1 MNRQRLF
8 LFALSLSFLGT
19 IPSPSAGA
27 ACPPPLVSEVPVD
40 RAAGLD
46 AGDRLGHAVALGGG
60 VGAPPFAAVAAP
72 LSDGRGNGAGE
83 VRLYRVS
90 RDAGAAPLPLR
101 DPVSVVGSDTTA
113 FDAFGF
119 ALSLA
124 RNAPVLA
131 VGAPFHDEPNG
142 GGNSGAVYL
151 FEGTTFRQSAR
162 LIPPSPE
169 LDDQFGSSV
178 ALSADGSFLAVG
190 APGRRGRGAV
200 FLYRGGP
207 DGWTLERE
215 LSDPEGLPG
224 DQFGLSVAVD
234 PRGGTILAGAPQ
246 ILGPTASGPGKA
258 LLFGGD
264 GSRLRNLSVGGQ
276 VADAFGY
283 SVAIAS
289 SGLLLVGAPGG
300 DAPGDGDRAGAV
312 YVFGSNDRTSKLAAC
327 AASKG
332 AEMGFS
338 LAAEGDTAIVGVRR
352 GGEEKAG
359 GALLFRCSASSCAAI
374 GPLASSDPG
383 PGAELGRSVALA
395 GDLALVG
402 APLADR
408 GGEGDVGA
416 AVALDLGG
424 VVARAPKVL
433 SGPRA
438 IPGTEFR
445 VIFEL
450 ESHGAST
457 DGLTLPVKIAL
468 PEYLH
473 VQCQIAP
480 AGPGSTCVSR
490 GGSRGT
496 SSFDVVLH
504 KPALVTFEVSGFIP
518 AEKRGSLGV
527 TFEAQTP
534 AGFEVPRPG
543 ASLRREV
550 AFPLVPDLPLELSID
565 APSTAI
571 PGKEPR
577 LQFTVTVTNRGRS
590 ALNGAKVDVE
600 ISGMIRSVS
609 GDTAGTNCSFDASKG
624 KHRCSLATALRLS
637 PGKSKEFL
645 TSGEIPESALRTIVL
660 VADVKPAGG
669 EGSPLRKRRNVGLE
683 PKIHL
688 VTTMPVPTPDSNL
701 VPGGGA
707 IRYDFRVDH
716 GMNSYSLLR
725 GAQVVAMVDSK
736 QLDHCVLALRQGDRL
751 DAQASGDKPRYS
763 IGRFSPGAPPLN
775 FSLIC
780 NVKSGAANER
790 ANISGPI
797 ITIEDLVPNPSLGEI
812 DARGAT
818 ADDVR
823 MRPIAQLEI
832 DFERSPPS
840 AVPGKGLELCFSVE
854 NQGPSDLPHTSVT
867 VTTGCTKGTEG
878 SCLSSVE
885 IVCSRNRE
893 CPSLG
898 SANLQNLLFRAN
910 SKGSCWLRGDVIPAG
925 REYFETTVNI
935 TGRWPDNGEAQL
947 VETTRTL
954 LLPEAEIEVHLTNP
968 DFTSP
973 EPDSLDP
980 WRVAYKVTLTN
991 HGPSQANDLEIELF
1005 QPALLTNVEWCPS
1018 EVGTDQCPPDSQ
1030 DTLPGG
1036 LRQKL
1041 AKLEVG
1047 EEKSKTYLVTAD
1059 FANPLPRGPLVL
1071 AATVISH
1078 DAAPKGRQVPGFQGV
1093 PLPREL
1099 SEDPPTP
1106 HAALVVAGKFEKA
1119 EVLQLRAFLDDPREV
1134 SSPPSA
1140 GGREAKF
1147 EMDLPSGLIPVC
1159 ASRCEGGSVTS
1170 CEGQTVKWKG
1180 NLEVGEGREISEVT
1194 FCAQVDPVVA
1204 DTSFTLRGKLFLA
1217 DESGNFDEDPHES
1230 HCPGSAMS
1238 PSDTVFSLGEQT
1250 SDSCGAFPIG
1260 E

>member
-8 LFALSLSFLGT
+8 LFARSLSFLGT

-27 ACPPPLVSEVPVD
+27 ACPPPLISEVPVD

-124 RNAPVLA
+124 REAPVLA

-359 GALLFRCSASSCAAI
+359 GALLFRCSASSCSAI
-374 GPLASSDPG
+374 GPLGSSNPG

-416 AVALDLGG
+416 AVAFDLGG
-424 VVARAPKVL
+424 VVV
-433 SGPRA
+433 
-438 IPGTEFR
+438 
-445 VIFEL
+445 
-450 ESHGAST
+450 
-457 DGLTLPVKIAL
+457 
-468 PEYLH
+468 
-473 VQCQIAP
+473 
-480 AGPGSTCVSR
+480 
-490 GGSRGT
+490 
-496 SSFDVVLH
+496 
-504 KPALVTFEVSGFIP
+504 
-518 AEKRGSLGV
+518 
-527 TFEAQTP
+527 
-534 AGFEVPRPG
+534 
-543 ASLRREV
+543 
-550 AFPLVPDLPLELSID
+550 
-565 APSTAI
+565 
-571 PGKEPR
+571 
-577 LQFTVTVTNRGRS
+577 GRS
-590 ALNGAKVDVE
+590 
-600 ISGMIRSVS
+600 R
-609 GDTAGTNCSFDASKG
+609 
-624 KHRCSLATALRLS
+624 
-637 PGKSKEFL
+637 
-645 TSGEIPESALRTIVL
+645 
-660 VADVKPAGG
+660 
-669 EGSPLRKRRNVGLE
+669 
-683 PKIHL
+683 
-688 VTTMPVPTPDSNL
+688 
-701 VPGGGA
+701 
-707 IRYDFRVDH
+707 
-716 GMNSYSLLR
+716 
-725 GAQVVAMVDSK
+725 
-736 QLDHCVLALRQGDRL
+736 
-751 DAQASGDKPRYS
+751 
-763 IGRFSPGAPPLN
+763 
-775 FSLIC
+775 
-780 NVKSGAANER
+780 
-790 ANISGPI
+790 
-797 ITIEDLVPNPSLGEI
+797 IEE
-812 DARGAT
+812 
-818 ADDVR
+818 
-823 MRPIAQLEI
+823 
-832 DFERSPPS
+832 
-840 AVPGKGLELCFSVE
+840 AVPGKEGGFRASFEIMNRAGILATDLRASIDWPTTVSNPVVCRGPGSIGSSLRGRIELLRFALAPHERRSFEICGRLAANVRNVTEVGLRVDPLVGEVSGGDLEDRATAVPEPRASLVLNLSTPGAAIPGLPLERQVVLSVRNDGPSDLLNADFGASLSAGSFDRFGWCRDPQNEECSPVEGVPRDFKPRFTLRAGETAVFRGMGKVRSGATGRLAATLRVEPQARENDGQASRADRSIGLNPKAMFALEFVGPADAKIPGAPGEKVAYVFTVKNNGPSDVRAATLREKFERAQEGLSNCSWTCTTIHGRVRCPAASGTANRQRLDRFVAGNKVRIEIACTVDRSAANAHNTLAKLVALVEDLDPAVPGVQGGAALGPEIALKPEAHLAIQFDDPPAQAVPGEGVDLCFSVE
-854 NQGPSDLPHTSVT
+854 NQGPSDLPSTSVT
-867 VTTGCTKGTEG
+867 VKTRCAEG
-878 SCLSSVE
+878 ASVACSEGRRTICSSTV
-885 IVCSRNRE
+885 R
-893 CPSLG
+893 CPLAG
-898 SANLQNLLFRAN
+898 NLDPHGLLFAAHTVGFCRLVV
-910 SKGSCWLRGDVIPAG
+910 GQVDPAG
-925 REYFETTVNI
+925 RDSFKTTATVE
-935 TGRWPDNGEAQL
+935 GEWPMNGTASLDQTKE
-947 VETTRTL
+947 VEL
-954 LLPEAEIEVHLTNP
+954 KPEATLEVEMKALKITPPVTDSPKEPWQVSYQVTVTN
-968 DFTSP
+968 
-973 EPDSLDP
+973 
-980 WRVAYKVTLTN
+980 N
-991 HGPSQANDLEIELF
+991 GPSQANDLEIELF
-1005 QPALLTNVEWCPS
+1005 QPALLTKLTWCPN
-1018 EVGTDQCPPDSQ
+1018 EDAIVGLCPDPSALGG
-1030 DTLPGG
+1030 TLPGSTP
-1036 LRQKL
+1036 QEL
-1041 AKLEVG
+1041 ATLGVG
-1047 EEKSKTYLVTAD
+1047 DSRTYRVTGEIVE
-1059 FANPLPRGPLVL
+1059 PSPPGPLVL
-1071 AATVISH
+1071 AVTVISG
-1078 DAAPKGRQVPGFQGV
+1078 DAAPLGRRPTTFRAVS
-1093 PLPREL
+1093 LPEAL
-1099 SEDPPTP
+1099 IPPDTEP
-1106 HAALVVAGKFEKA
+1106 TAALVAEGRFE
-1119 EVLQLRAFLDDPREV
+1119 VGGSLNLHAFLDDPGLEGDTG
-1134 SSPPSA
+1134 A
-1140 GGREAKF
+1140 EAKF
-1147 EMDLPSGLIPVC
+1147 AVTLP
-1159 ASRCEGGSVTS
+1159 AY
-1170 CEGQTVKWKG
+1170 
-1180 NLEVGEGREISEVT
+1180 LEVCDPASCSEAGPLRCNGQEVEMYGTIESGKVT
-1194 FCAQVDPVVA
+1194 DFTICTRVKDTEEMQPLKLHGK
-1204 DTSFTLRGKLFLA
+1204 TSFEDIEGTFG
-1217 DESGNFDEDPHES
+1217 ESQDT
-1230 HCPGSAMS
+1230 HCPGNGS
-1238 PSDTVFSLGEQT
+1238 PRDTAFYLGEQMA
-1250 SDSCGAFPIG
+1250 DSCGAFPIG